1 MPQSNL
7 CGPKRSNPAAQQ
19 QDFLFILDL
28 LTYKIYRDLFPDV
41 TQDKLRVLFG
51 DDVKILDEFYQ
62 IMPDIPLEITSNE
75 QTPSTP
81 LVHSPETQIR
91 QDAGADH
98 VAGNDAVDLDERW
111 TIA

>member
-75 QTPSTP
+75 QTTST
-81 LVHSPETQIR
+81 LMVHSPETQIC
-91 QDAGADH
+91 QDA
-98 VAGNDAVDLDERW
+98 DAVLVSVNYSVDYYV
-111 TIA
+111 